1 MKQTTAAAV
10 TFLGE
15 VSLQQPEELLHEL
28 LRRRSRVKSLFYEK
42 VEGGR
47 GGGHKTRPQKRPEA
61 VTRAVTLGVPGGDP
75 SPEKVTTAAVV
86 VAARTSRE

>member
-28 LRRRSRVKSLFYEK
+28 LRRRSRVKSLVYEK
-42 VEGGR
+42 VGGEQDEA
-47 GGGHKTRPQKRPEA
+47 PKRPEMA
-61 VTRAVTLGVPGGDP
+61 SGSKEYLAQ
-75 SPEKVTTAAVV
+75 
-86 VAARTSRE
+86 